1 MSNDNKK
8 IILLKK
14 LSPNSFIK
22 IQDLIND
29 KDKTIY
35 ELFNELKL
43 SLSTSLKSSL
53 IDINEIKSSL
63 LDINEIKS
71 NLININEIKSSL
83 LDINEIKLNLS
94 DINEIKSSLLDIN
107 EIKLSLSTIN
117 LLPIGSI
124 IIYSGEYIPKDWL
137 KCDGSQLLISDY
149 TELYNVIGNI
159 YGGNNLIFNLPDSQ
173 GKNIIG
179 TSNKYEL
186 GKSGGE
192 EVHLLTIDELPTHN
206 FSGITDISGDHNHNG
221 NTGLSGDHT
230 HKGNSNINDYGLIH
244 KSSGN
249 NNTVNNL
256 SLTNGIDLPDLLTKP
271 LKLEINNSGEHN
283 HSIINDGNHSHK
295 FTTNSLGLNK
305 SHNIMQPYI
314 VMNYL
319 IKYK

>member
-8 IILLKK
+8 IILLKQ

-22 IQDLIND
+22 IQDLINNN
-29 KDKTIY
+29 KKKTIY

-43 SLSTSLKSSL
+43 NLST
-53 IDINEIKSSL
+53 DINEIKLNFSN
-63 LDINEIKS
+63 INEIKS
-71 NLININEIKSSL
+71 NLLNINEIKSNL
-83 LDINEIKLNLS
+83 LN
-94 DINEIKSSLLDIN
+94 INEIKSNLSNEIN
-107 EIKLSLSTIN
+107 EIKSNLSTIN
-117 LLPIGSI
+117 VLPIGSI
-124 IIYSGEYIPKDWL
+124 IIYAGELIPKNWL

-159 YGGNNLIFNLPDSQ
+159 YGGNQLIFNLPDSQ
-173 GKNIIG
+173 GKTIIG
-179 TSNKYEL
+179 ISNKYEL

-192 EVHLLTIDELPTHN
+192 EVHLLTVDELPTHS
-206 FSGITDISGDHNHNG
+206 FSGTTDISGNHNHNG
-221 NTGLSGDHT
+221 NTGLSGDHM
-230 HKGNSNINDYGLIH
+230 HKANSNINDYGLIH
-244 KSSGN
+244 KSIGN

-271 LKLEINNSGEHN
+271 LKLEINNSGEHI
-283 HSIINDGNHSHK
+283 HSITNDGDHNHK
-295 FTTNSLGLNK
+295 FTTNSIGLNK